1 MGLVLLSK
9 GERRLAAIMFT
20 DIVGY
25 TKLTQTNEAS
35 ALELLDVH
43 RKLVRPV
50 FTKFG
55 GLEVKTI
62 GDAFLIEFGSA
73 LQAAESA
80 IEIQKVLHEYNAN
93 NPNKILIRIGIHVG
107 DVVHMDGDVYGDAVN
122 IASRIEPQ
130 AEGGGVCISE
140 QVHDQVKN
148 KISLTFV
155 KMESVEMKNI
165 KDTIDVFRIVLPWEE
180 EQSMADSDYDR
191 RRIAVLPF
199 ANFSSDPNDEYFADG
214 ITEEIISTVSNIGEL
229 SVISRTSVMGY
240 KGTAKNVRE
249 IGREL
254 DVGSILEGSFRKAGN
269 RIRITTQLIEVV
281 NDRHVW
287 SQSYDREFDDVFAVQ
302 SDIAKQVASALRVK
316 ILPHEEKQIEKA
328 PTNSTE
334 AHVLYLKGMHYW
346 NERSKDGLL
355 KAIEY
360 FEHAIAKDPGY
371 ALAYSGIA
379 DCYSVLSD
387 HGYVPGREALPKA
400 RANAEKAIQLDDE
413 LSEAHA
419 SLGLATQGTDLETSR
434 RELRRAIELNPN
446 NAYAHMWYGL
456 VAENLDE
463 KISECEKAVELD
475 PLNLQINSSLGAEY
489 YTAMRLDESIT
500 QLKKT
505 EELNAEF
512 PPAHLW
518 LALAYSMKGQHDQ
531 ALKEARIAMK
541 IRPDAKNLMGTV
553 IAHAGL
559 VDEAKEIVRELDGSK
574 EYVDLADIAWLY
586 EAIGMRELAIERL
599 SRAVKENSAHL
610 TYLANDPSMRDFRQ
624 DPKVEALLEEAR
636 HRHW

>member
-1 MGLVLLSK
+1 
-9 GERRLAAIMFT
+9 MFT

-25 TKLTQTNEAS
+25 TKLTQANEAS
-35 ALELLDVH
+35 ALELLDAH
-43 RKLVRPV
+43 QKLIRPILA
-50 FTKFG
+50 KFG
-55 GLEVKTI
+55 GQEVKTI
-62 GDAFLIEFGSA
+62 GDAFLVEFGSA
-73 LQAAESA
+73 LQATESA
-80 IEIQKVLHEYNAN
+80 IEMQKVLHEYNESN
-93 NPNKILIRIGIHVG
+93 QNKILIRIGIHVG
-107 DVVHMDGDVYGDAVN
+107 DVVHRDGDVYGDAVN

-140 QVHDQVKN
+140 QVYDQVKN
-148 KISLTFV
+148 KLSLPMV
-155 KMESVEMKNI
+155 QLESVELKNI
-165 KDTIDVFRIVLPWEE
+165 KDSIDVFRIVLPWNG
-180 EQSMADSDYDR
+180 EQSMAETGHDR

-240 KGTAKNVRE
+240 KGTAKKVRE

-254 DVGSILEGSFRKAGN
+254 NVGSILEGSFRKAGN
-269 RIRITTQLIEVV
+269 RIRITTQLIEVT

-287 SQSYDREFDDVFAVQ
+287 SQSYDRELDDVFAVQ

-316 ILPHEEKQIEKA
+316 ILPNEVKQIEKA

-334 AHVLYLKGMHYW
+334 AHVLYLKGTHYW

-355 KAIEY
+355 KAIDY
-360 FEHAIAKDPGY
+360 FEHAIEKDQGY

-387 HGYVPGREALPKA
+387 HGYLPKTEA
-400 RANAEKAIQLDDE
+400 IPKAQSNAEKAIQLDDE

-419 SLGLATQGTDLETSR
+419 SLGLATQGTDLEKSR

-456 VAENLDE
+456 IAEQKHE

-489 YTAMRLDESIT
+489 YTALRLDESIA

-505 EELNAEF
+505 EELGPEF
-512 PPAHLW
+512 PPVHMW
-518 LALAYSMKGQHDQ
+518 LGLAYSMKGEHDE
-531 ALKEARIAMK
+531 AVREAREAIKLRSGAR
-541 IRPDAKNLMGTV
+541 ILMGAV
-553 IAHAGL
+553 LARAGL
-559 VDEAKEIVRELDGSK
+559 VDEAREIAHEFDTSK
-574 EYVDLADIAWLY
+574 EYVDPADMAWLY
-586 EAIGMRELAIERL
+586 AAIGYRKLAIDRL
-599 SRAVKENSAHL
+599 SKAVEENSAHL
-610 TYLANDPSMRDFRQ
+610 TYLANDPSMSDFRQ
-624 DPKVEALLEEAR
+624 DPEVKALLERAR
-636 HRHW
+636 VRHWI